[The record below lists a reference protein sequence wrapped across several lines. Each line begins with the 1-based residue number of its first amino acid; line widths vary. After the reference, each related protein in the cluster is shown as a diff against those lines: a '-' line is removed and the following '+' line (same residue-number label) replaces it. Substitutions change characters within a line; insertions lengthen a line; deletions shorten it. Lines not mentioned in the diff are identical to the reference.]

1 MVPNPRCLT
10 LIIPLILLLGCA
22 DASQDGASLP
32 VCSNRSLQGT
42 YLYQIIG
49 RDAVPEGQ
57 VTAGP
62 YAEAGMDLYDGNG
75 QVTTTY
81 SSSREQGTQII
92 GHYDIQADCSGQ
104 IVYPGTE
111 GPLRRYQVYIDPA
124 GSRLTFIDVTDTS
137 RGYLLGGE
145 KLRVAAQTAPLANC
159 STQTLSGT
167 FTYSVEGAVTTEQG
181 LKLFREAGMESYDGA
196 GNIANRY
203 TDNQGVTATI
213 AGQYVI
219 RPNCQG
225 TATYASGG
233 RYELYVDPL
242 GQWFAF
248 IDLTAGAQRGGKNHL
263 ISRQRLVEGAQV
275 VPVDTFN
282 FTGQR
287 TGGTSAPR

>member
-1 MVPNPRCLT
+1 MSPNPSFLT
-10 LIIPLILLLGCA
+10 LITPLILLLGCA
-22 DASQDGASLP
+22 DASQDGASP
-32 VCSNRSLQGT
+32 SVCSNRSLQGT

-62 YAEAGMDLYDGNG
+62 YAEAGMDLFDGNG

-81 SSSREQGTQII
+81 STSREQGTRIM

-104 IVYPGTE
+104 IVYPGE
-111 GPLRRYQVYIDPA
+111 NGPLRRYRVYVDPA
-124 GSRLTFIDVTDTS
+124 GSRLAFIDVTDIG

-145 KLRVAAQTAPLANC
+145 KLRVAAQAAPLANC
-159 STQTLSGT
+159 SSQTLSGT
-167 FTYSVEGAVTTEQG
+167 FTYSVEGAVTTERG

-203 TDNQGVTATI
+203 TDNLGGTNTI
-213 AGQYVI
+213 TGHYDIQ
-219 RPNCQG
+219 PDCQG

-233 RYELYVDPL
+233 RYQLYADPL

-248 IDLTAGAQRGGKNHL
+248 IDLTAGSQRGGRNHL
-263 ISRQRLVEGAQV
+263 ISRQRLVDGP
-275 VPVDTFN
+275 PV
-282 FTGQR
+282 GLP
-287 TGGTSAPR
+287 SLHIAPHSH